1 MNIGEL
7 SIMSQYTYFII
18 TFLLSFVLT
27 AAAAKILIP
36 KLKSL
41 KMGQK
46 ILDIGPRWHKSKE
59 GTPTMGGLSF
69 IFASFP
75 VVLFAGLYGFFIF
88 NGSDTVL
95 MLVLT
100 LAMAYLNGLIGFFDD
115 YVKFVKK
122 QNEGLRAGQK
132 YFLQLIVAGG
142 YLLSMEFLGYLDT
155 ACYIPYAGITV
166 ELGILYYIIALV
178 LLTGIVN
185 SVNLTD
191 GIDGLAGTVTFFIA
205 AFFAVAAFILGAW
218 ETVFLTAMT
227 AGACLGFLVYNFYP
241 ARIFMGD
248 TGSLFLG
255 GLAVGAAFMIN
266 NPAIILVAGFIYIIE
281 SASVVIQVAYF
292 KMTHGKRF
300 FKMAPIHHH
309 FEKGGWSEL
318 KIVGLFGAIT
328 VFMCVVAFFGL

>member
-1 MNIGEL
+1 
-7 SIMSQYTYFII
+7 MSQYFYYII
-18 TFLLSFVLT
+18 TLLLSFVLT
-27 AAAAKILIP
+27 AAAARILIP

-69 IFASFP
+69 IFASIP
-75 VVLFAGLYGFFIF
+75 VVLIAGSYGFFTYDG
-88 NGSDTVL
+88 NETAS
-95 MLVLT
+95 MLLLT
-100 LAMAYLNGLIGFFDD
+100 LAMAYLNGLIGFLDD

-142 YLLSMEFLGYLDT
+142 YLLSMELLGYLDT
-155 ACYIPYAGITV
+155 AIYIPYADIMV
-166 ELGILYYIIALV
+166 ELGIVYYIIALV

-191 GIDGLAGTVTFFIA
+191 GIDGLSSTVTFFVA
-205 AFFAVAAFILGAW
+205 AFFSVAGFIFGAW
-218 ETVFLTAMT
+218 ETVFLSAMT

-255 GLAVGAAFMIN
+255 GLVVGMAFMIN
-266 NPAIILVAGFIYIIE
+266 NPAIILVAGFIYIVE
-281 SASVVIQVAYF
+281 SASVMIQVAYF
-292 KMTHGKRF
+292 KMTRGKRF

-309 FEKGGWSEL
+309 FEKCGWSEL
-318 KIVGLFGAIT
+318 KIVGLSGAIT

>member
-1 MNIGEL
+1 
-7 SIMSQYTYFII
+7 MSQYSYFII
-18 TFLLSFVLT
+18 TLLLSFVLT
-27 AAAAKILIP
+27 AAAARILIP

-69 IFASFP
+69 IFASLP
-75 VVLFAGLYGFFIF
+75 VVLIAGSYGFFIYDG
-88 NGSDTVL
+88 NETAL

-100 LAMAYLNGLIGFFDD
+100 LAMAYLNGLIGFLDD

-155 ACYIPYAGITV
+155 AIYIPYADITV

-185 SVNLTD
+185 SVNLAD
-191 GIDGLAGTVTFFIA
+191 GIDGLASTVTLFVA
-205 AFFAVAAFILGAW
+205 AFFAVAAFIYGAW
-218 ETVFLTAMT
+218 ETVFLSAMT

-255 GLAVGAAFMIN
+255 GLVVGAAFMIN
-266 NPAIILVAGFIYIIE
+266 NPAIIIVVGFIYIVE
-281 SASVVIQVAYF
+281 SASVMIQVAYF
-292 KMTHGKRF
+292 KLTHGKRF

-309 FEKGGWSEL
+309 FEKCGWSEL
-318 KIVGLFGAIT
+318 KIVGIFGAIT

>member
-1 MNIGEL
+1 
-7 SIMSQYTYFII
+7 MSQYSYFII
-18 TFLLSFVLT
+18 TLLLSFVLT
-27 AAAAKILIP
+27 AAAARILIP

-69 IFASFP
+69 IFASLP
-75 VVLFAGLYGFFIF
+75 VVLIAGLYGFFIYD
-88 NGSDTVL
+88 GSETAL

-100 LAMAYLNGLIGFFDD
+100 LAMAYLNGLIGFLDD

-155 ACYIPYAGITV
+155 AFYIPYADITV
-166 ELGILYYIIALV
+166 EFGILYYIIALV

-191 GIDGLAGTVTFFIA
+191 GIDGLASTVTFFVA
-205 AFFAVAAFILGAW
+205 AFFAVAAFIFGAW
-218 ETVFLTAMT
+218 ETVFLSAMT

-255 GLAVGAAFMIN
+255 GLVVGAAFMIN
-266 NPAIILVAGFIYIIE
+266 NPAIILVVGFIYIVE
-281 SASVVIQVAYF
+281 SASVMIQVAYF

-309 FEKGGWSEL
+309 FEKCGWSEL
-318 KIVGLFGAIT
+318 KIVGIFGAIT